1 MNKKLPYDL
10 TKEEIAELLKRKKEI
25 SDFVFEQFKSDPMN
39 KEINWKQAH
48 DMQQKLVIS
57 YVLENEKLKDRI
69 KELELSSNKLDQSTT
84 FLYTLVTMSRNL
96 KFRVRDK
103 LNKTFI
109 YSDKGYQ
116 GHYVL
121 TLDGKF
127 QNLQNGSG
135 GDEYIVQDYIGLKD
149 KNGKDI
155 YEGDLI
161 NFSINNTV
169 ELGDADIMDY
179 KNQDVHYSE
188 EYASFMFGED
198 GFTPLDR
205 IIMTSIEVVG
215 NIFEK

>member
-1 MNKKLPYDL
+1 MNN
-10 TKEEIAELLKRKKEI
+10 RK
-25 SDFVFEQFKSDPMN
+25 
-39 KEINWKQAH
+39 
-48 DMQQKLVIS
+48 
-57 YVLENEKLKDRI
+57 
-69 KELELSSNKLDQSTT
+69 
-84 FLYTLVTMSRNL
+84 L
-96 KFRVRDK
+96 KFRFWSPAGK
-103 LNKTFI
+103 AFI
-109 YSDKGYQ
+109 KDYKYNGLVDELFDEKDFD
-116 GHYVL
+116 
-121 TLDGKF
+121 TLIP
-127 QNLQNGSG
+127 QQ
-135 GDEYIVQDYIGLKD
+135 YTGLKD

-155 YEGDLI
+155 YEGDML